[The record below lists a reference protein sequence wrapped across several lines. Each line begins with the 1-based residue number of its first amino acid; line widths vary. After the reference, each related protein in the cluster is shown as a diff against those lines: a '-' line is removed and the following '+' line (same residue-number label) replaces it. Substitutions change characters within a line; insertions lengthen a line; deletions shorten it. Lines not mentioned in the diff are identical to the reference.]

1 MDIMDGYGKT
11 RTINKTLAGHKV
23 AMHRMHSHSIEPVAS
38 LGGER
43 TAPGDTLQEVT
54 SEGKKIC
61 GQIHKE

>member
-38 LGGER
+38 LGGGADR
-43 TAPGDTLQEVT
+43 PG
-54 SEGKKIC
+54 
-61 GQIHKE
+61 